1 MAGLKSPPAIYI
13 SRAAINVKISIQFC
27 KVYRL
32 TLIYK
37 NIKNFPNY
45 FIIICEKINLKLYNR
60 HITKKLILS
69 GLIARATVLVST
81 ITQFILS
88 LIKYTLR
95 FQSFP

>member
-45 FIIICEKINLKLYNR
+45 FVIIWKNKFKI
-60 HITKKLILS
+60 
-69 GLIARATVLVST
+69 V
-81 ITQFILS
+81 
-88 LIKYTLR
+88 
-95 FQSFP
+95 